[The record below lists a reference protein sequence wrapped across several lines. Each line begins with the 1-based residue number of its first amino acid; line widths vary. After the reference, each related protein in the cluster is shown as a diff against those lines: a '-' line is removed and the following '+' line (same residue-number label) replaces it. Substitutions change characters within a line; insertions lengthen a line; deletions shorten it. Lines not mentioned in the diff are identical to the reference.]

1 MHEISCIRKNC
12 LLNLDDKGK
21 ILNNTNGMTK
31 YHNIISRF
39 LEELDELSAI
49 MENIYDENITE
60 ALKDFYITKF
70 DENIVKN
77 LMHEKI

>member
-1 MHEISCIRKNC
+1 
-12 LLNLDDKGK
+12 
-21 ILNNTNGMTK
+21 MTK

-60 ALKDFYITKF
+60 TLKDFYITKF